1 MNSLIKIIVVGIA
14 LLISSSISAQDFQ
27 GEATYKSKRKIDIKL
42 DSTQMASGMADQMME
57 MLKKQFEKTYILNF
71 NKTESIYEEEEA
83 LSAPNP
89 QGMNMVMVMS
99 GGSDILYKNIK
110 EKRFVNQN
118 ESFSKVFLI
127 KDDLED
133 IDWKLESETRNI
145 GDYTCFKATTTRE
158 IEDIESGISFNG
170 DKDLNTA
177 DKEPKMKEITIT
189 AWYTPQIPV
198 SVGPG
203 NYHGLP
209 GLILEVN
216 DGTETVIC
224 SKIVLN
230 PKNASEIVVP
240 ENGKELTQEA
250 YDKIMEKKMKEMEER
265 YRSNDRGRDGENI
278 EIRIGG

>member
-1 MNSLIKIIVVGIA
+1 MNSLIKIIAVSIT
-14 LLISSSISAQDFQ
+14 LLIAMQVSSQDFQ

-71 NKTESIYEEEEA
+71 NKEESIYKEEEA
-83 LSAPNP
+83 LATPQP
-89 QGMNMVMVMS
+89 QGMNVVMVMS
-99 GGSDILYKNIK
+99 GGSDVLYKNIK

-118 ESFSKVFLI
+118 ESFSKLFLI
-127 KDDLED
+127 KDDLND
-133 IDWKLESETRNI
+133 IEWTLGSETKNI
-145 GDYTCFKATTTRE
+145 GEYTCFKATTTRE
-158 IEDIESGISFNG
+158 VEDVESAISFND
-170 DKDLNTA
+170 DKDLSTA
-177 DKEPKMKEITIT
+177 DQEPKMKEITIT

-230 PKNASEIVVP
+230 PKSASKIVEP
-240 ENGKELTQEA
+240 DNGKEISQEA

-265 YRSNDRGRDGENI
+265 FRSNNRGRDGESV